1 MNEYCRYVFV
11 SLSFFI
17 ALTVLYLMRI
27 AYPFSYLF
35 FMTQQEL
42 TEEEALLIC
51 WMRKKRVQAAEIMVM
66 ARLLRGVST
75 GMSGRLQCVELGIKE
90 WKAMK
95 KTVSFSVC
103 VAESL
108 KARAHRRR
116 RTLEEIRC
124 VTARMVKSWP
134 ELRHKMMRGLRRED
148 CQRILNIFPTAS
160 GRRKARVILH
170 GICAFACRRGW
181 AGKNPAAE
189 TPCPLV
195 KERRVP
201 VLTPEECRKLMTAAR
216 EVCGGECLP
225 AAVLMLYA
233 GVRPQ
238 EVRRLQFR
246 HIRLEEKA
254 ALIPARHSKTGG
266 ARRVTLR
273 PVALQYLRAFR
284 NHSGEE
290 PLCPAGWERKWRLVR
305 ARAGWN
311 NCRPWVQDILR
322 HTFASYHALEF
333 RDYAGLQWEM
343 GHQNAHL
350 LKTRYLNMDEIR
362 RQDARAFWLAA

>member
-75 GMSGRLQCVELGIKE
+75 GMSGQLQCVELGIKE

-116 RTLEEIRC
+116 RTLEEIRY
-124 VTARMVKSWP
+124 VTARMVKAWP
-134 ELRHKMMRGLRRED
+134 RPEEHKMMRSLRRED
-148 CQRILNIFPTAS
+148 CQRILNIFPNGQRTAQ
-160 GRRKARVILH
+160 GAHHPTRNM
-170 GICAFACRRGW
+170 CF
-181 AGKNPAAE
+181 
-189 TPCPLV
+189 
-195 KERRVP
+195 
-201 VLTPEECRKLMTAAR
+201 
-216 EVCGGECLP
+216 CLP
-225 AAVLMLYA
+225 QGM
-233 GVRPQ
+233 G
-238 EVRRLQFR
+238 
-246 HIRLEEKA
+246 
-254 ALIPARHSKTGG
+254 
-266 ARRVTLR
+266 
-273 PVALQYLRAFR
+273 
-284 NHSGEE
+284 GEE
-290 PLCPAGWERKWRLVR
+290 PGSGDAVSACEGKKGACADAGGVPE
-305 ARAGWN
+305 ADRAGSTGGVRWRAV
-311 NCRPWVQDILR
+311 CRQLC
-322 HTFASYHALEF
+322 
-333 RDYAGLQWEM
+333 
-343 GHQNAHL
+343 
-350 LKTRYLNMDEIR
+350 
-362 RQDARAFWLAA
+362 

>member
-1 MNEYCRYVFV
+1 
-11 SLSFFI
+11 
-17 ALTVLYLMRI
+17 MRI

-75 GMSGRLQCVELGIKE
+75 GISGRLQCVELGIKE

-116 RTLEEIRC
+116 RTLEEIRY
-124 VTARMVKSWP
+124 VTARMVKAWP
-134 ELRHKMMRGLRRED
+134 DLRHKMMRSLRRED

-160 GRRKARVILH
+160 GRRKARIILH

-189 TPCPLV
+189 TPCPHV

-201 VLTPEECRKLMTAAR
+201 VLTPEECR
-216 EVCGGECLP
+216 
-225 AAVLMLYA
+225 
-233 GVRPQ
+233 
-238 EVRRLQFR
+238 
-246 HIRLEEKA
+246 
-254 ALIPARHSKTGG
+254 
-266 ARRVTLR
+266 
-273 PVALQYLRAFR
+273 
-284 NHSGEE
+284 
-290 PLCPAGWERKWRLVR
+290 RLV
-305 ARAGWN
+305 ASV
-311 NCRPWVQDILR
+311 CRHLR
-322 HTFASYHALEF
+322 
-333 RDYAGLQWEM
+333 
-343 GHQNAHL
+343 
-350 LKTRYLNMDEIR
+350 
-362 RQDARAFWLAA
+362 

>member
-42 TEEEALLIC
+42 MEEEALLIC

-116 RTLEEIRC
+116 RTLEEIRY
-124 VTARMVKSWP
+124 VTARMVKAWP
-134 ELRHKMMRGLRRED
+134 DLRHKMMRSLRRED

-160 GRRKARVILH
+160 GRRKARIILH

-181 AGKNPAAE
+181 EPGSGDAVSACEGKKSACADAGG
-189 TPCPLV
+189 
-195 KERRVP
+195 VP
-201 VLTPEECRKLMTAAR
+201 EADDGST
-216 EVCGGECLP
+216 G
-225 AAVLMLYA
+225 
-233 GVRPQ
+233 GVRWRVSASSCADAVCRSASAGGQKAPIPAYQ
-238 EVRRLQFR
+238 AGRKSGAHSGTAFQDGRGAAGDPSAGSVAVFAGFPESFRGRTIVPGRMGTQVAAGACPRRL
-246 HIRLEEKA
+246 E
-254 ALIPARHSKTGG
+254 
-266 ARRVTLR
+266 
-273 PVALQYLRAFR
+273 
-284 NHSGEE
+284 
-290 PLCPAGWERKWRLVR
+290 
-305 ARAGWN
+305 
-311 NCRPWVQDILR
+311 
-322 HTFASYHALEF
+322 
-333 RDYAGLQWEM
+333 
-343 GHQNAHL
+343 
-350 LKTRYLNMDEIR
+350 
-362 RQDARAFWLAA
+362 